1 MIGSNDDIN
10 AVNEK
15 QKTYLNMIYP
25 QIMADPE
32 TSKVSKKIFSR
43 LVHKVNG
50 LQSNIINGFVEYDP
64 SELKAMEYIG
74 MINMDYM
81 PKSLFKEP
89 NLDYYTLWLYIQKA
103 EDGEIKDK
111 ILSVLTEML
120 ISLGIDGKQQQQVD
134 NSMSNSAANIMMSQ

>member
-32 TSKVSKKIFSR
+32 TSKISKKIFSR

-74 MINMDYM
+74 MINMNYM
-81 PKSLFKEP
+81 PKTLFKEP

-103 EDGEIKDK
+103 ED
-111 ILSVLTEML
+111 
-120 ISLGIDGKQQQQVD
+120 
-134 NSMSNSAANIMMSQ
+134 